1 MIRSLAG
8 LFGMVALGV
17 TALGVVLAIGLVVW
31 TSASGFRRRKPG
43 AEFAGRPRSLFQS
56 SYRDVNKDASP

>member
-17 TALGVVLAIGLVVW
+17 TALGVVLAVGLVTW
-31 TSASGFRRRKPG
+31 TSVSGFRRRKPG
-43 AEFAGRPRSLFQS
+43 DAFSGRPRSLFQS
-56 SYRDVNKDASP
+56 SHRDVNKDASP